1 LSADASLKR
10 WNQEKSEEKVRGKSL
25 TKQSLV
31 LNQALE
37 GSWESISLFKTS
49 IKALLG
55 RERWF
60 LLISGSD

>member
-25 TKQSLV
+25 TRQSLV